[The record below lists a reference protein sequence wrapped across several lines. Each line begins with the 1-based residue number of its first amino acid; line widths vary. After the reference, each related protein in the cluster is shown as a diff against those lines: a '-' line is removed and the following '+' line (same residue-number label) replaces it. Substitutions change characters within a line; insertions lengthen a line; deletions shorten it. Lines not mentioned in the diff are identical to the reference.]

1 MSSSNAF
8 VSRRTFLRQF
18 TLIGGAGLVLSGCGF
33 APVHRTTPGTASTRS
48 ELANVYIAEAPDR
61 VTQVVRNEL
70 LFLFNQN
77 ASTSRSNASY
87 ELRVTSTGLT
97 QGAIVTRTGVAEARI
112 YTLNASYVL
121 YDLAGEQKEDVLNGK
136 TKSQASFDVFDQQ
149 YANLRAER
157 DAENRAAADVAR
169 LINDR
174 ISTYFAT
181 RPL

>member
-8 VSRRTFLRQF
+8 VSRRALLRQF
-18 TLIGGAGLVLSGCGF
+18 THIGAAGLLLSGCGF
-33 APVHRTTPGTASTRS
+33 APVHKTTPGAANVRS

-61 VTQVVRNEL
+61 VTQVLRNEL

-77 ASTSRSNASY
+77 ASTSRSDASH
-87 ELRVTSTGLT
+87 ELRVTTNGVT
-97 QGAIVTRTGVAEARI
+97 QGAIVTRTGVAAARI
-112 YTLNASYVL
+112 YTLSASYVL
-121 YDLAGEQKEDVLNGK
+121 YDLTGEGKESVLSGK
-136 TKSQASFDVFDQQ
+136 TESQASFDVFDQQ
-149 YANLRAER
+149 YANVRAER